1 MGLQAARLRLAKQ
14 YILVYFSFG
23 EGEIL
28 DSLRITKRVTQIFLT
43 KHMLGRGV
51 QSMAAIIRANLENY
65 FIG

>member
-1 MGLQAARLRLAKQ
+1 MAKKC
-14 YILVYFSFG
+14 ILVYFIFG

-28 DSLRITKRVTQIFLT
+28 KWLRITKRVTQIFLT